1 MGGIGIGGAT
11 KEGRKTAND
20 FAHFNREGGREGR
33 QTEDAFQ
40 LAEEGNVEEDEEDGD
55 GVPSRATAKNAL
67 VCDDF
72 GAVLWANEKVRLD
85 DAVTEC
91 ESDGLCGMGCVN
103 AILY

>member
-55 GVPSRATAKNAL
+55 GVPSRATARNAL

-72 GAVLWANEKVRLD
+72 GAVLWANE
-85 DAVTEC
+85 
-91 ESDGLCGMGCVN
+91 N
-103 AILY
+103 APRRRAH